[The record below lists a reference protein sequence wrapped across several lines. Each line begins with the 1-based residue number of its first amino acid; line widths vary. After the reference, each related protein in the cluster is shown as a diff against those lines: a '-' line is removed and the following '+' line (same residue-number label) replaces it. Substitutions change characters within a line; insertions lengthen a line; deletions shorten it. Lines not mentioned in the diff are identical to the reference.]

1 MITRM
6 QQVFHG
12 SDIARVFRF
21 RLAVMAAS
29 MLLWSAF
36 ATPLLDLMGSVATE
50 MMCGLIILAVGIGGY
65 VVCRRV
71 EDRARAG
78 AADPVFSQSE

>member
-6 QQVFHG
+6 QMVFHG

-29 MLLWSAF
+29 MLVWSAA
-36 ATPLLDLMGSVATE
+36 ATPLLNWLGSAGTE
-50 MMCGLIILAVGIGGY
+50 LLCGLLIVAIGAVGYAI
-65 VVCRRV
+65 CRRI
-71 EDRARAG
+71 EDR
-78 AADPVFSQSE
+78 DPQATVSPAHPQK